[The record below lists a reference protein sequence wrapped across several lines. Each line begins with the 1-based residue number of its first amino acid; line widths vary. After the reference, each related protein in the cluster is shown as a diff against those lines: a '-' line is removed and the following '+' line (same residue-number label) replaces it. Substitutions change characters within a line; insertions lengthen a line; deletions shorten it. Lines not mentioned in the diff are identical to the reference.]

1 MFLNAHLHI
10 FWKSEIKGLFLNN
23 TIVDFFFYYETVV
36 RYYETE
42 SRVQTPAR
50 DNIFNT
56 IVVVVSVDVLPEFC
70 NLLLTIVP
78 WHVLRQSLEALA
90 QTISSHA

>member
-10 FWKSEIKGLFLNN
+10 FWKSEIKGLFLSN
-23 TIVDFFFYYETVV
+23 TIVDFFYYYETVV

-50 DNIFNT
+50 DNIYIYMCVFCF
-56 IVVVVSVDVLPEFC
+56 VVFDVLFSDTC
-70 NLLLTIVP
+70 WVYKTY
-78 WHVLRQSLEALA
+78 
-90 QTISSHA
+90 

>member
-23 TIVDFFFYYETVV
+23 TIVNLIFFDYETVV

-50 DNIFNT
+50 DNT
-56 IVVVVSVDVLPEFC
+56 
-70 NLLLTIVP
+70 
-78 WHVLRQSLEALA
+78 QKA
-90 QTISSHA
+90 QN